1 MSINHHFPYL
11 PDRLIRLGDLAYNLW
26 FSWHSEAIWLF
37 QSLDPILWE
46 DVYRNPVRLLHEI
59 DSQRLDEI
67 SEDENYTQK
76 YDSVIEAFD
85 HYLTDENTWYNQNYP
100 EKKDA
105 LVAYFSMEFG
115 VHESLPIYSGGLG
128 ILAGDHLKSASDLGI
143 PLVAVG
149 LLYREAYF
157 TQFISLNGHQQALF
171 LHNDFSNMAVV
182 PVQEEDG
189 EYLTVHLQLDH
200 RSIAARVWKARIGRV
215 PLYLL
220 DTDFPENPP
229 EDRKIT
235 ERLYVSDRDLRFLQE
250 TLLGIGGAR
259 ALRANHIEPD
269 VWHMNEGH
277 CAFLTLE
284 CLAQNMQSGLSVAEA
299 KEKVRKTT
307 VFTTHTPIAAGNE
320 VFDVNRAKNFLGSY
334 FESMGVSAEE
344 IISLAQPPAAHDP
357 NAFNMTI
364 LALHL
369 SQYANAVSEL
379 HGQVAQRMWH
389 HLWPERSLEEV
400 PISAITNGVHVRT
413 WMRSQIKN
421 LFDEHLGSQWRYE
434 LANSDFWKGI
444 HQISDKALWEVHQI
458 CKELLL
464 KDVRKRLVQ
473 QRERNGESSEATA
486 EVNTILSPDI
496 LTIGFARRFAPY
508 KRATLPF
515 RNIQWLKNILRND
528 SHPVQII
535 YAGKA
540 HPSNQPGKE
549 LILEIYQESRNPEL
563 GNRIVF
569 VENYDIALA
578 RRLVSGVDIWLNLP
592 RRPLEASGTSGMKAA
607 VNGILNLS
615 VLDGWW
621 KEGYNGQNGW
631 AIGEDREFYN
641 EVEQDEVDSQ
651 SLYRLLEEEIVPLYY
666 TRDENG
672 VPIEWIGKMKNS
684 MESIIPRFN
693 THRMLQEYVEKM
705 YLPAMKSS

>member
-67 SEDENYTQK
+67 SEDANYTQK
-76 YDSVIEAFD
+76 YDGVIEAFD

-100 EKKDA
+100 KKKDA

-115 VHESLPIYSGGLG
+115 VHESLPVYSGGLG

-157 TQFISLNGHQQALF
+157 TQFISLDGHQQALF

-182 PVQEEDG
+182 PVQDTNG
-189 EYLTVHLQLDH
+189 AYLTIHLKLDH
-200 RSIAARVWKARIGRV
+200 RSIAARVWQARVGRV

-235 ERLYVSDRDLRFLQE
+235 ERLYDSDRDLRFLQE
-250 TLLGIGGAR
+250 TLLGIGGVR
-259 ALRANHIEPD
+259 ALKAIDIDPD

-277 CAFLTLE
+277 CVFLTLE
-284 CLAQNMQSGLSVAEA
+284 CLFQNIQSGLSVAEA
-299 KEKVRKTT
+299 KERVRKTT

-334 FESMGVSAEE
+334 WENVGVSAEE
-344 IISLAQPPAAHDP
+344 MISLAQPPDAHDP

-369 SQYANAVSEL
+369 SQYANAVSKL
-379 HGQVAQRMWH
+379 HGQVARRMWH

-400 PISAITNGVHVRT
+400 PISAITNGIHVRT
-413 WMRSQIKN
+413 WIRSQIKN
-421 LFDEHLGSQWRYE
+421 LFDKHLGSQWRYE
-434 LANSDFWKGI
+434 LANPDFWKGV
-444 HQISDKALWEVHQI
+444 HQIPDKALWEVHQI

-464 KDVRKRLVQ
+464 KDVRRRLVQ

-486 EVNTILSPDI
+486 EVDTILSPDI

-515 RNIQWLKNILRND
+515 RDMQRLKNILKHDTR
-528 SHPVQII
+528 PVQII
-535 YAGKA
+535 YSGKA
-540 HPSNQPGKE
+540 HPANQPGRT
-549 LILEIYQESRNPEL
+549 LILEIYRESRNPEFS
-563 GNRIVF
+563 NRIVF
-569 VENYDIALA
+569 VEDYDIALA
-578 RRLVSGVDIWLNLP
+578 RRLVSGVDVWMNLP
-592 RRPLEASGTSGMKAA
+592 RRPMEASGTSGMKAA

-615 VLDGWW
+615 IIDGWW

-672 VPIEWIGKMKNS
+672 LPIEWIGKMKNS
-684 MESIIPRFN
+684 MESIISCFN
-693 THRMLQEYVEKM
+693 TYRMLQEYVEKM
-705 YLPAMKSS
+705 YLPAME

>member
-1 MSINHHFPYL
+1 MNINHHFPYL

-26 FSWHSEAIWLF
+26 FSWHSEAVWLF
-37 QSLDPILWE
+37 QYLDPILWE
-46 DVYRNPVRLLHEI
+46 DVYRNPVRLLHEM
-59 DSQRLDEI
+59 DSQRLDEV
-67 SEDENYTQK
+67 SEDKNYIEK
-76 YDSVIEAFD
+76 YDNTIKAFD
-85 HYLTDENTWYNQNYP
+85 HYLTDENTWFHQNYP
-100 EKKDA
+100 DKKFSQI
-105 LVAYFSMEFG
+105 AYFSMEFG

-157 TQFISLNGHQQALF
+157 TQFISQSGHQQALF
-171 LHNDFSNMAVV
+171 VHNDFSDMAVV
-182 PVQEEDG
+182 PVQDENG
-189 EYLTVHLQLDH
+189 ENLIIHLQLDH
-200 RSIAARVWKARIGRV
+200 HSIAARVWQAQVGRI
-215 PLYLL
+215 PLFLL

-235 ERLYVSDRDLRFLQE
+235 ERLYVSDRDLRLLQE
-250 TLLGIGGAR
+250 ILLGIGGVKTLHT
-259 ALRANHIEPD
+259 LRIEPD

-277 CAFLTLE
+277 CVFLTLE
-284 CLAQNMQSGLSVAEA
+284 CLRIKLQSGLPLVDAEEQV
-299 KEKVRKTT
+299 KKTSI
-307 VFTTHTPIAAGNE
+307 FTTHTPIAAGNE
-320 VFDVNRAKNFLGSY
+320 VFDANRVKNYLGSY
-334 FESMGVSAEE
+334 WKSMDLSIDKMVQ
-344 IISLAQPPAAHDP
+344 LAQPPSPHDP

-364 LALHL
+364 LALRF
-369 SQYANAVSEL
+369 SQHTNGVSEL
-379 HGQVAQRMWH
+379 HGQVAKRMWH
-389 HLWPERSLEEV
+389 HLWPDRSVDEV
-400 PISAITNGVHVRT
+400 PIGAITNGIHART

-421 LFDEHLGSQWRYE
+421 LFDKHLGSQWRYE
-434 LANSDFWKGI
+434 LANPVFWKKVYKI
-444 HQISDKALWEVHQI
+444 PDKALWDVHQV

-515 RNIQWLKNILRND
+515 RNIQWLKNILKND
-528 SHPVQII
+528 SYPVQMI

-540 HPSNQPGKE
+540 HPANQPGKE
-549 LILEIYQESRNPEL
+549 LILEIYRESRNPEF

-569 VENYDIALA
+569 VEDYDIALA
-578 RRLVSGVDIWLNLP
+578 RRLVSGVDVWMNLP

-631 AIGEDREFYN
+631 AVGEDREFYN

-651 SLYRLLEEEIVPLYY
+651 SLYRLLEGEIVPLYY

-672 VPIEWIGKMKNS
+672 LPREWIGKMKNS
-684 MESIIPRFN
+684 MESNIPRFN

-705 YLPAMKSS
+705 YLPAIE